1 MEDSKSNIEESKETT
16 NQGIKKENWED
27 FDKFYEAH
35 GMQLYG
41 MNFPKELGE
50 KLFYKLK
57 YEIFDSARFF
67 EVLDNQQEERFQVNA
82 KLNMK
87 KEFEVFLVDHCW
99 TFKIRQFNHFCEKY
113 PNVIDR
119 IYNMLKYS
127 NIKRDIPGL
136 DSKKIIPENLVENLS
151 LNADSSYLELDNTDL
166 TNFESLISL
175 DKDVQAISLEN
186 NKIED
191 FNSILEFLV
200 LHGDQIKALWLQGNP
215 FEDENEGYEKILE
228 DMFPHLELINTKFTK
243 NAKSWSVEFINKR
256 NKKKRNLEKYDKFYG
271 GWENTYIDLSA
282 RDPLKIND
290 MTIFNTFADKI
301 TILDMRDND
310 YQYEFENKEFITK
323 FLNLLKN
330 FPNLQKILVD
340 ETNYYDEE
348 DINSPSSQD
357 FLFFLKNP
365 NNRELIINT
374 CPKLKFINDFSL
386 EKLSSPNLDFER
398 FIKESRVR
406 KYVWKINQTYR
417 LVTSEKYDEDAT
429 WYINDEIGTNINHS
443 DQPNVAMFPFIFS
456 PSNTF
461 KEDMITYSL
470 LWPIKDIKKDNE
482 VMRDYLNNI
491 SELQQRSAR
500 LTCWF
505 NTPKDYFSDKF
516 NKKIKIHSKN
526 ADKYQEEIYTYQEN
540 IKTLCDE
547 NIIKSEEDFDKIYNK
562 TFNFETLINKE
573 KTENIDLSTIT
584 RRRIKESITQIDSN
598 EQNASISAYFIENFV
613 KKNIKIKVFSDLPY
627 VRENVTNQNFEIT
640 NNLDDADI
648 LWLNSDYFKLAE
660 TYGEHL
666 KPRVYKNQF
675 PFENIITMK
684 SHMTDLVQSNIGL
697 NKFLSLSYSMDSEL
711 AEIIGN
717 YFYNE
722 ENSLDNSWI
731 LKPINM
737 SRSMDM
743 IVTSNLD
750 EIIRS
755 VETGP
760 KICQKYLERPFLLN
774 KKKFDLR
781 FIIILKKLVPLELYF
796 YSKMFW
802 VRSANKDFSMDSS
815 TFSDYEVHFT
825 VMNYNTFGM
834 QTIYDKQ
841 FVEYL
846 KERNVSWEDI
856 YEKIKSSIKNI
867 FLMAG
872 KDCPQMTDAYSR
884 AIYGLDI
891 MIDEDLEP
899 KVLELNYSP
908 DCTRAC
914 KFIPDFF
921 NDIFS
926 TLFLEDPQG
935 VVLV

>member
-16 NQGIKKENWED
+16 SHGIKTENWKE

-57 YEIFDSARFF
+57 HEIFDSTRFF

-87 KEFEVFLVDHCW
+87 KDFEVFLVDHCW
-99 TFKIRQFNHFCEKY
+99 TFKIRQFNYFCEKY
-113 PNVIDR
+113 PNIIDR

-127 NIKRDIPGL
+127 HVKRDIPGL
-136 DSKKIIPENLVENLS
+136 DSKNIPLENQVENIN
-151 LNADSSYLELDNTDL
+151 LNKDNSYLELDNTELVNLD
-166 TNFESLISL
+166 SLYHLDKEVQALSL
-175 DKDVQAISLEN
+175 DN

-191 FNSILEFLV
+191 FNSILEFLTS
-200 LHGDQIKALWLQGNP
+200 HGDQIKAIWLQGNP
-215 FEDENEGYEKILE
+215 FEDDNEGYEKILE
-228 DMFPHLELINTKFTK
+228 DMFPNLELINTKFTK

-256 NKKKRNLEKYDKFYG
+256 NIKKKNLEKYDKLYG
-271 GWENTYIDLSA
+271 GYEYIDLSS
-282 RDPLKIND
+282 RDPLRIND
-290 MTIFNTFADKI
+290 MSIFNIHSETV
-301 TILDMRDND
+301 TILDIRDND
-310 YQYEFENKEFITK
+310 YEYEFENKEFITK
-323 FLNLLKN
+323 FLALLKN
-330 FPNLQKILVD
+330 FPKAEKILVD

-348 DINSPSSQD
+348 NFDSPSSQD
-357 FLFFLKNP
+357 FLFFLRNP
-365 NNRELIINT
+365 NNRDLIINT
-374 CPKLKFINDFSL
+374 CPNLKFINDYSL
-386 EKLSSPNLDFER
+386 EKLSSSNLDFQR
-398 FIKESRVR
+398 YIKESRVR
-406 KYVWKINQTYR
+406 KYMWKINQTYR

-461 KEDMITYSL
+461 KDDMITYSI
-470 LWPIKDIKKDNE
+470 LWPLKDVRKDQE
-482 VMRDYLNNI
+482 ISRDYLNNI
-491 SELQQRSAR
+491 SESQQRSAR

-505 NTPKDYFSDKF
+505 NTPREYFSDKF
-516 NKKIKIHSKN
+516 NKKIKIYSKN
-526 ADKYQEEIYTYQEN
+526 AEKYEEEINTYQDN
-540 IKTLCDE
+540 IKALCD
-547 NIIKSEEDFDKIYNK
+547 NNVITSQEDFEKNYKK

-573 KTENIDLSTIT
+573 KMENIDLSNIT
-584 RRRIKESITQIDSN
+584 QRRIKESITQIDSSDSN
-598 EQNASISAYFIENFV
+598 IKISTYFIENFV
-613 KKNIKIKVFSDLPY
+613 NKNIKIKVFSDLPY
-627 VRENVTNQNFEIT
+627 VRENITNPHFEIT

-648 LWLNSDYFKLAE
+648 LWLNSDYFKLAQ

-684 SHMTDLVQSNIGL
+684 SHMTDLVQSNMGL
-697 NKFLSLSYSMDSEL
+697 NKFLNLSYSMDSEL

-722 ENSLDNSWI
+722 ENLLDNSWI

-743 IVTSNLD
+743 IVTNNLD

-760 KICQKYLERPFLLN
+760 KICQKYLERPFLLH

-846 KERNVSWEDI
+846 KEKNVSWDDI
-856 YEKIKSSIKNI
+856 YDKIKSSVKNI

-914 KFIPDFF
+914 KFIPEFF

-926 TLFLEDPQG
+926 TLFLEHAKG
-935 VVLV
+935 VESV